1 MSSGKKAPRK
11 FELND
16 VRTIGRQLL
25 EGLKFLHDK
34 GIGHGKVLEIYYA
47 IDTLS
52 IVILQPSIYQISQ
65 LRKLAFWEHSIQR
78 RKKYFSDFGDRKLLC
93 WSLV

>member
-34 GIGHGKVLEIYYA
+34 GIGHGNVLPIHFYNNMLT
-47 IDTLS
+47 IILLLLS
-52 IVILQPSIYQISQ
+52 IYHISH

>member
-34 GIGHGKVLEIYYA
+34 GVGHGKALKIYYA

-52 IVILQPSIYQISQ
+52 IILLKPSIYPISQ

-78 RKKYFSDFGDRKLLC
+78 CKKYFSDFGDRKLLC

>member
-25 EGLKFLHDK
+25 EVLKFLHDK

-47 IDTLS
+47 IDTIS
-52 IVILQPSIYQISQ
+52 IIL
-65 LRKLAFWEHSIQR
+65 L
-78 RKKYFSDFGDRKLLC
+78 
-93 WSLV
+93 